1 MEYTDELGKIT
12 IEKNG
17 KAVECDVLFTFNC
30 DELGK
35 NYVGYT
41 DHSIAENG
49 RKNIYVSSYN
59 PFIGLEELEA
69 ITDPDELA
77 MVQDVLSEI
86 DKAK

>member
-17 KAVECDVLFTFNC
+17 QAVECDVLFTFNC

>member
-17 KAVECDVLFTFNC
+17 KPVECDVLFTFNC

-35 NYVGYT
+35 TYVGYT

-59 PFIGLEELEA
+59 PFIGLEELEN
-69 ITDPDELA
+69 ITDPDELN
-77 MVQDVLSEI
+77 MVQEVLSEI